1 MLRCRRKAGWLL
13 ATAVYVGL
21 AADGVAAQE
30 RPTISIIGTGNLAS
44 ALGPALGR
52 EGYTV
57 VYGSRNPARESVSE
71 LVERTGDLAT
81 ATSQQDA
88 AEQTDFIVLAVPEE
102 VLFEVTGNLGDLDGK
117 VVVTVAG
124 GEGRVAADG
133 YLELTQ
139 DSTYSQRLQSRHPS
153 ARIVRMNLPTIV
165 YFLEPLLVG
174 TPPTVLLAGNDP
186 RARATVAQVV
196 FDLGLNPWDAGP
208 IRFSRVFNEMN
219 WMLSIPAQQGRTE
232 QYELNLMPSVPFS
245 CFFDVTEEFGY
256 GRPNELDDLV
266 EFPRREPVIPCEEWL
281 RRLEEWLRML
291 GLSGGD

>member
-1 MLRCRRKAGWLL
+1 M
-13 ATAVYVGL
+13 TAAMCVALTAHG
-21 AADGVAAQE
+21 AAAQE
-30 RPTISIIGTGNLAS
+30 RPAISIIGTGTLAG

-81 ATSQQDA
+81 AASQQDA
-88 AEQTDFIVLAVPEE
+88 ADRTEFIVLAVPEE
-102 VLFEVTGNLGDLDGK
+102 VLFEVAESLGDLDGK

-139 DSTYSQRLQSRHPS
+139 DSTYSERLQTRHPR
-153 ARIVRMNLPTIV
+153 ARIVRMNLPNIA

-174 TPPTVLLAGNDP
+174 TPPTVLIAGNDP
-186 RARATVAQVV
+186 RARGTVAEVV
-196 FDLGLNPWDAGP
+196 FELGLNPWDAGP

-219 WMLSIPAQQGRTE
+219 WMFSIPAQQRRTE
-232 QYELNLMPSVPFS
+232 QYELNLMPSVPFA
-245 CFFDVTEEFGY
+245 CFFDVAETFRY
-256 GRPNELDDLV
+256 GRPSELDDLV
-266 EFPRREPVIPCEEWL
+266 DFPRREPVIPCEEWL
-281 RRLEEWLRML
+281 RRL
-291 GLSGGD
+291 GFSGGE

>member
-1 MLRCRRKAGWLL
+1 M
-13 ATAVYVGL
+13 YVGL
-21 AADGVAAQE
+21 AADGVPAQE
-30 RPTISIIGTGNLAS
+30 RPTTIAVIGTGTLAS
-44 ALGPALGR
+44 ALGPALVR

-57 VYGSRNPARESVSE
+57 VYGSRDPARESVSE
-71 LVERTGDLAT
+71 LLERTGDLAT

-102 VLFEVTGNLGDLDGK
+102 ALFEVAGNLGDLDGK

-133 YLELTQ
+133 YIELTQ

-153 ARIVRMNLPTIV
+153 ARIVRMNLPNIV

-174 TPPTVLLAGNDP
+174 SPPTVLLAGNDP

-219 WMLSIPAQQGRTE
+219 LMLSIPAQQGRSE
-232 QYELNLMPSVPFS
+232 QYELSLMPSVPFS

-256 GRPNELDDLV
+256 GRPTELDDLV
-266 EFPRREPVIPCEEWL
+266 AFPRREPVIPCEEWL
-281 RRLEEWLRML
+281 QRL
-291 GLSGGD
+291 GLIGGD